1 MQKKQRFG
9 HLVDL
14 TLPERLAVMLEAILS
29 SVSDLSLLQVWLA
42 MAIIEFNQLAKSND
56 QTSTVKRR

>member
-1 MQKKQRFG
+1 MQKKTK
-9 HLVDL
+9 VW
-14 TLPERLAVMLEAILS
+14 LPERLAVMLEAILS